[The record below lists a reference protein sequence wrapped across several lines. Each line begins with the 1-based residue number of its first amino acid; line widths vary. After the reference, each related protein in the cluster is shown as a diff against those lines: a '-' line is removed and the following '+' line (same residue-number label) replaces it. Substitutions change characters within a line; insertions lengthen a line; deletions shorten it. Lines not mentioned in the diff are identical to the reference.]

1 MAAAGAPVGGR
12 RRGRANELPPHG
24 SAAVMATGALKQH
37 LQDLQRGRPG
47 HRFQDHY
54 EHEKHGAGGRGSSG
68 RVWRLALGIAAVVIG
83 VVLCVIP
90 GPGLPFIFIGGGLLA
105 AESRVAARVMDWLE
119 LRVRAV
125 WRWAPGVRRCTRR
138 AEPPPVTVTKRDRT
152 SAEGSQ
158 YPGLLQLTRLA
169 VTCKHSKPCP
179 LQAPARLSQRTAR
192 ATAGRTGT
200 RAGA

>member
-1 MAAAGAPVGGR
+1 
-12 RRGRANELPPHG
+12 
-24 SAAVMATGALKQH
+24 MATGALKQH

-54 EHEKHGAGGRGSSG
+54 EHEKHGAGGHGSRG
-68 RVWRLALGIAAVVIG
+68 RVWRLALGIAAVVVG

-125 WRWAPGVRRCTRR
+125 WGW
-138 AEPPPVTVTKRDRT
+138 
-152 SAEGSQ
+152 
-158 YPGLLQLTRLA
+158 
-169 VTCKHSKPCP
+169 
-179 LQAPARLSQRTAR
+179 AR
-192 ATAGRTGT
+192 ARWRRLPLGGKVAVAALLV
-200 RAGA
+200 AGAAGSMWVFWRWLH